1 MNIEDYEQLET
12 PSVAINMTAGAL
24 AGILEHCIMYPM
36 DSVKTRMQSLSH
48 ATSGQTIVSTFNNM
62 IRKEGIFRPI
72 RGVTAVVAGAGPAHA
87 FYFATYEYSKEWL
100 TKLSPQHNQMNYIM
114 SAVTATLIHDAIS
127 NPTEVIKQRLQMY
140 GSPYKSVVQCAR
152 GIYQVEGM
160 KAFYRSYMTQLV
172 MNLPNQALHF
182 STYEFFQNMLNHER
196 RYNPMVHVVAGGA
209 AGAVASAVTTPL
221 DVVKTLLNTQETGI
235 GLTKGMRGAISQIY
249 SVAGPLGFF
258 RGLVPR
264 VLYSMPATA
273 ICWSTYEFFKFF
285 LSPKSRDDYQSTV
298 TTPQLL
304 QPKDVIADK
313 LRIDETKLGLRYVLP
328 TTSVS
333 AADTDIATTIR
344 SGDGSTLVPR
354 ELPSMSG
361 AGIYTAL
368 SLNTMH
374 SDTAARNG
382 RGYDRGCST

>member
-1 MNIEDYEQLET
+1 M
-12 PSVAINMTAGAL
+12 
-24 AGILEHCIMYPM
+24 
-36 DSVKTRMQSLSH
+36 
-48 ATSGQTIVSTFNNM
+48 
-62 IRKEGIFRPI
+62 
-72 RGVTAVVAGAGPAHA
+72 AGP
-87 FYFATYEYSKEWL
+87 F
-100 TKLSPQHNQMNYIM
+100 
-114 SAVTATLIHDAIS
+114 
-127 NPTEVIKQRLQMY
+127 
-140 GSPYKSVVQCAR
+140 
-152 GIYQVEGM
+152 
-160 KAFYRSYMTQLV
+160 
-172 MNLPNQALHF
+172 
-182 STYEFFQNMLNHER
+182 
-196 RYNPMVHVVAGGA
+196 
-209 AGAVASAVTTPL
+209 
-221 DVVKTLLNTQETGI
+221 
-235 GLTKGMRGAISQIY
+235 
-249 SVAGPLGFF
+249 GFF

-344 SGDGSTLVPR
+344 GGDAATIVPR

-368 SLNTMH
+368 SLNTLH
-374 SDTAARNG
+374 SDTGRSG
-382 RGYDRGCST
+382 RGFDRGCST

>member
-1 MNIEDYEQLET
+1 M
-12 PSVAINMTAGAL
+12 
-24 AGILEHCIMYPM
+24 
-36 DSVKTRMQSLSH
+36 
-48 ATSGQTIVSTFNNM
+48 
-62 IRKEGIFRPI
+62 
-72 RGVTAVVAGAGPAHA
+72 
-87 FYFATYEYSKEWL
+87 
-100 TKLSPQHNQMNYIM
+100 
-114 SAVTATLIHDAIS
+114 
-127 NPTEVIKQRLQMY
+127 
-140 GSPYKSVVQCAR
+140 
-152 GIYQVEGM
+152 
-160 KAFYRSYMTQLV
+160 
-172 MNLPNQALHF
+172 
-182 STYEFFQNMLNHER
+182 
-196 RYNPMVHVVAGGA
+196 
-209 AGAVASAVTTPL
+209 
-221 DVVKTLLNTQETGI
+221 
-235 GLTKGMRGAISQIY
+235 
-249 SVAGPLGFF
+249 AGPLGFF

-285 LSPKSRDDYQSTV
+285 LSPKSRDDYHSTV

-344 SGDGSTLVPR
+344 TVDGTTIVPR

-374 SDTAARNG
+374 SDTARSG
-382 RGYDRGCST
+382 RGLDRGCST